1 MAKQGFS
8 NYRFFCRMG
17 KIMDATFTQR
27 WIRKFRIL
35 TLTLIFSGALNIGL
49 IAAFGAAL
57 WQKRQP
63 TFAFAHVETKSSL
76 GSSNG
81 EMIRQLSQLSF
92 RELSA
97 CLTNKEPTEEGYT
110 KRDLALAVL
119 GSARHV
125 DVERALAGSLHQRRT
140 VSWGADQT
148 IELYPGLSDEQFK
161 AIIQFVYLEKWPLTS
176 KGLFK
181 LIQRSGA
188 PRDLSLEA
196 AFAMTPEF
204 HALQLLFQKTD
215 APQEPACLIQLASE
229 GSWDLLDR
237 FASEQTQM
245 LDLSHDKR
253 RRLLLSYL
261 ALKSPMAADL
271 LLRTDA
277 PFILKKL
284 DDQGILDL
292 LELVKAEELEP
303 FCMELLKS
311 PRSDAV
317 WEKSVRI
324 LYARLGEPLPSPICL
339 QEAMKRFVSSTPEP
353 KVALAPSKPEL
364 EPPQPSWIF
373 HTVSEGE
380 SLWKISRRYQV
391 KVDEILQAN
400 EMEKDRLYPGMTLR
414 IPAG

>member
-1 MAKQGFS
+1 
-8 NYRFFCRMG
+8 
-17 KIMDATFTQR
+17 MDATFTQR

-35 TLTLIFSGALNIGL
+35 TFSLIFSGALNIGL
-49 IAAFGAAL
+49 IAAFGAVL
-57 WQKRQP
+57 WQQRQP
-63 TFAFAHVETKSSL
+63 TFAFAQAMAKNSELGASNVEL
-76 GSSNG
+76 IG
-81 EMIRQLSQLSF
+81 QLSKLSF

-97 CLTNKEPTEEGYT
+97 CLTNKEPLEEGYT

-119 GSARHV
+119 GSDRHV
-125 DVERALAGSLHQRRT
+125 DVEKALAGSLHQKRT
-140 VSWGADQT
+140 ISLGPDQT
-148 IELYPGLSDEQFK
+148 IQLYPGLSDEQFK
-161 AIIQFVYLEKWPLTS
+161 AIIQFVYLEKWPLTP

-181 LIQRSGA
+181 LIQKSSA
-188 PRDLSLEA
+188 NRDPSLEA

-215 APQEPACLIQLASE
+215 APQDPASLIQLASE

-245 LDLSHDKR
+245 LDLSVDKR

-261 ALKSPMAADL
+261 ALKSRFAADL
-271 LLRTDA
+271 LLRTDFA
-277 PFILKKL
+277 FVLKKL

-292 LELVKAEELEP
+292 LDLVRADEIEP

-317 WEKSVRI
+317 WEKSARI
-324 LYARLGEPLPSPICL
+324 LYARTGETLPSPFDL
-339 QEAMKRFVSSTPEP
+339 QEAIARFVPTSPKKNARVPAEPE
-353 KVALAPSKPEL
+353 KEVAASP
-364 EPPQPSWIF
+364 WIF

-380 SLWKISRRYQV
+380 SLWKISRHYQV
-391 KVDEILQAN
+391 KVDEILKAN

-414 IPAG
+414 IPSS